1 MTVLTSLEPPDAH
14 ACDPESERSGAALR
28 RAGPELAI
36 IVPTFNE
43 VENVDRLIERLHAT
57 LDGLSW
63 EVVFVDDDSPDHTA
77 ERVRAHGHRD
87 SRVRCLQRVGRRG
100 LSSACIEGML
110 ATSAPYL
117 AVIDADL
124 QHDERLLPQ
133 MLALIRQGSL
143 DIVIGSRYAGGGN
156 LGDLDARRVRLSRLA
171 TRVSRLLV
179 PASLTDPMS
188 GFFMLRREAF
198 DASIRRLSALGFKLL
213 VDLFASSPR
222 PLRFRELPYRFRART
237 AGVSKLDSAVMWD
250 YGLLLIDKLVGHIVP
265 ARFVAFA
272 LVGVLGVAVHFLTL
286 TLVFEWLHRS
296 FTTGQALATTVA
308 MIFNF
313 WVNNRFTYGDVRL
326 RGWRWVRGCLSFMA
340 VCGIGA
346 LANVGVASYLFRWN
360 TAWVP
365 AALAGIVV
373 SSVWNFVATSIFTW
387 ARPGRR

>member
-1 MTVLTSLEPPDAH
+1 MTNLTFIEPSEAHSRNSRLEAAAPP
-14 ACDPESERSGAALR
+14 LT
-28 RAGPELAI
+28 GPELAV
-36 IVPTFNE
+36 IVPAFNE
-43 VENVDRLIERLHAT
+43 SENVDRLIERLQQC
-57 LDGLSW
+57 LEGLSW
-63 EVVFVDDDSPDHTA
+63 EVVFVDDDSPDQTA
-77 ERVRAHGHRD
+77 DRVRALGSRD
-87 SRVRCLQRVGRRG
+87 IRVRCVQRIGRRG

-124 QHDERLLPQ
+124 QHDESLLPQ
-133 MLALIRQGSL
+133 MLAVLKQGEV
-143 DIVIGSRYAGGGN
+143 DIVVGSRYTGDGDF
-156 LGDLDARRVRLSRLA
+156 GDLDARRVRMSRLA
-171 TRVSRLLV
+171 TRFSRLLV

-188 GFFMLRREAF
+188 GFFMLRRESF
-198 DASIRRLSALGFKLL
+198 TNSVRHLSALGFKLL
-213 VDLFASSPR
+213 VDLFASSPQ
-222 PLRFRELPYRFRART
+222 PLRFKELPYRFRART

-250 YGLLLIDKLVGHIVP
+250 YGLLLIDKLVGRFLP

-272 LVGVLGVAVHFLTL
+272 LVGVLGVAVHFLIL
-286 TLVFEWLHRS
+286 SIIFQWLHRS
-296 FTTGQALATTVA
+296 FTAGQATATTVA
-308 MIFNF
+308 MVFNF

-326 RGWRWVRGCLSFMA
+326 RGWRWIRGCLSFMA

-360 TAWVP
+360 QAWIP